1 MQLIIKT
8 MPRARCRWKTKE
20 TANTPTY
27 LCVNVSVWKRVQK
40 ETQETIN
47 SGPLWTAGG
56 GLRSRI

>member
-8 MPRARCRWKTKE
+8 MPHARRRWKTKE

-27 LCVNVSVWKRVQK
+27 LCVNVSAWKGVQK

-47 SGPLWTAGG
+47 SGPL
-56 GLRSRI
+56 